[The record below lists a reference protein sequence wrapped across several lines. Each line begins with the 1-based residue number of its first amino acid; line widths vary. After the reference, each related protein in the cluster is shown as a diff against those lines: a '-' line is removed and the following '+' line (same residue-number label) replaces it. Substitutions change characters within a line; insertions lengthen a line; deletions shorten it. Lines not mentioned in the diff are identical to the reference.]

1 MGTVRPEM
9 DPTSRPVDVRHV
21 ARTTAV
27 VLGVATAWLAGLLL
41 LRASARIIALLFV
54 ALFFT
59 VVLTPAVDY
68 LQHRLNLRRGLA
80 TFLVFLVGLVLV
92 SGMVFVF
99 VRPLVTQGQTF
110 AHDFPKY
117 VKDAQKGRG
126 PVGPLIKRFKLQA
139 YVDKNSKTFQK
150 SASSLGAK
158 GFTVLRTILSGLV
171 AGITVLVL
179 TVLLLLQ
186 GPRLGEASLNL
197 LPDRHRERVRNV
209 AADAGK
215 AVSGYVFGNLLISL
229 IAGIATFTFLKIVGL
244 PYAEVLGLWVA
255 FADLIPLVGATLG
268 AIPAVLIAFLHSV
281 PVGIGTI
288 AFFVI
293 YQQTENH
300 ALQVAVM
307 SRTVK
312 VRPLTVLVSVLF
324 GVELLGLLGALLAI
338 PVAGVLQVVVRDL
351 WDGRGGRL
359 KDPPTTG
366 TDAVPVPDDP

>member
-1 MGTVRPEM
+1 M
-9 DPTSRPVDVRHV
+9 DTSRPVDARHV

-41 LRASARIIALLFV
+41 LRATARILALLLV

-68 LQHRLNLRRGLA
+68 LQDRLKLRRGLA
-80 TFLVFLVGLVLV
+80 TLLVFLAGLVIV
-92 SGMVFVF
+92 GGMVFAF
-99 VRPLVTQGQTF
+99 VRPLVTQGPAF
-110 AHDFPKY
+110 AHDFPTY

-126 PVGPLIKRFKLQA
+126 PVGGLIKRFKLQK
-139 YVDKNSKTFQK
+139 YVDKNSQTFQK
-150 SASSLGAK
+150 NASSFSSR
-158 GFTVLRTILSGLV
+158 GFSVVRKAVSGLV
-171 AGITVLVL
+171 SAITILVL
-179 TVLLLLQ
+179 TVLLLLE
-186 GPRLGEASLNL
+186 GPRLGQGTLNV
-197 LPDRHRERVRNV
+197 LPERHRERVRVV
-209 AADAGK
+209 AIDAGK

-229 IAGIATFTFLKIVGL
+229 IAGVATYTFLKIAGL

-281 PVGIGTI
+281 PMGVGTI
-288 AFFVI
+288 AFFVV

-312 VRPLTVLVSVLF
+312 VRPLTVLVSVLM
-324 GVELLGLLGALLAI
+324 GVELFGLMGALLAI
-338 PVAGVLQVVVRDL
+338 PAAGVIQVVIRDL
-351 WDGRGGRL
+351 WNGRGGRL
-359 KDPPTTG
+359 KETPTTG
-366 TDAVPVPDDP
+366 ADEVPIAEPS